1 MVMVRGAINFSY
13 QVASFASR
21 TASKNPSLCSA
32 MPRRSLA
39 SMAAR
44 AQQPQSR
51 GASQPTY
58 GEVFNARG
66 DLREQPI
73 TAEDAAMMRSVENAR
88 FGQTIKGG
96 TAAKMQSAVDR
107 ASAAASATPASAT
120 DDVFATQVPAAD
132 FSGDDFYAA
141 QQVPT
146 LDEIATTDA
155 FMDSVDIDVS
165 TMGVPAT
172 GTVDVVDHPITIGEA
187 LEVAA
192 ENIGDKPITRP
203 DAKVI
208 QSAESRATGNATGVK
223 RVVAAEAQSAADM
236 NAAGSTTAIPTV
248 KDVLDNAAA
257 KMPIDK
263 VVTHEDASRVQSVE
277 KRNTG
282 GLEPGG
288 IAATLQSAADKNAA
302 SDFEPRYGSEGRIPN
317 V

>member
-1 MVMVRGAINFSY
+1 
-13 QVASFASR
+13 
-21 TASKNPSLCSA
+21 
-32 MPRRSLA
+32 
-39 SMAAR
+39 
-44 AQQPQSR
+44 QQPQSR

-120 DDVFATQVPAAD
+120 DDQ
-132 FSGDDFYAA
+132 
-141 QQVPT
+141 
-146 LDEIATTDA
+146 
-155 FMDSVDIDVS
+155 
-165 TMGVPAT
+165 GVPAT
-172 GTVDVVDHPITIGEA
+172 GTVDVVDHPITIGEVRSSSKFLAFVLAGNADTCFCFAITAQA

-288 IAATLQSAADKNAA
+288 IAATLQSAADKN
-302 SDFEPRYGSEGRIPN
+302 
-317 V
+317 